1 MTVWEGNMID
11 QRHQTQIMIE
21 YLPVVNNTMT
31 APAVISAP
39 KSRLI
44 DNTIKTT
51 KHIAKTPDFDEC
63 MIPNNSCENVHAML
77 SSISAI
83 YDRVQLHNKLLER
96 HTVGAFATSIRLT
109 TFGSSSPYVLDV
121 DTVTTFDSNDESD
134 TDTDDDVTIT
144 EWNHILID
152 EIDINLDI
160 LISSIGVT
168 TA

>member
-1 MTVWEGNMID
+1 M
-11 QRHQTQIMIE
+11 
-21 YLPVVNNTMT
+21 
-31 APAVISAP
+31 
-39 KSRLI
+39 KSKKFC
-44 DNTIKTT
+44 D
-51 KHIAKTPDFDEC
+51 
-63 MIPNNSCENVHAML
+63 NVHVVL

-83 YDRVQLHNKLLER
+83 YDPVQLHDKLLELC
-96 HTVGAFATSIRLT
+96 TVDVFATSIGST
-109 TFGSSSPYVLDV
+109 TVGSTSLYVLDV

-144 EWNHILID
+144 EWNHILLD